1 MSSNR
6 AAKTTPTFNPEKPK
20 TPTYYVD
27 ALIRVVQRMAPRAS
41 PSQWNRL
48 GITARNIEL
57 SHEHFLEEV
66 GRSSTST
73 TESVVPIDRETIR
86 GLELRCFK
94 IQDDI
99 ESLQRQLNAKKRELN
114 EMIEELAFRE
124 DDVQGPSSR

>member
-57 SHEHFLEEV
+57 SHEHFLEKV
-66 GRSSTST
+66 GGSPTST
-73 TESVVPIDRETIR
+73 TESVGEYKSITCTVRNI
-86 GLELRCFK
+86 
-94 IQDDI
+94 
-99 ESLQRQLNAKKRELN
+99 
-114 EMIEELAFRE
+114 
-124 DDVQGPSSR
+124 